1 MTINELTMLWAKI
14 KSFFATKTE
23 VNTALSGKA
32 DKVAVET
39 AIPQTGMLPNVVYSL
54 GTTDSVAVNLDTSGT
69 SADLKIYSF
78 TFTAESSACQ
88 VTLPASVQLG
98 NEYEWEFAAGRKF
111 EVSIMDNIAL
121 VAYVDAQTTNS

>member
-23 VNTALSGKA
+23 VNTALVGKA

-39 AIPQTGMLPNVVYSL
+39 VVPQTGMLPNVVYSL
-54 GTTDSVAVNLDTSGT
+54 GTTDSVAVTLDTSDT
-69 SADLKIYSF
+69 STDLKIYTF

-88 VTLPASVQLG
+88 VTLPATVELG
-98 NEYEWEFAAGRKF
+98 NEYEWEFAQNRFF
-111 EVSIMDNIAL
+111 EVSICNNLAL
-121 VAYVDAQTTNS
+121 VAWTDLT

>member
-23 VNTALSGKA
+23 VNTALAGKA

-39 AIPQTGMLPNVVYSL
+39 VVPQTGMLPNVVYSL
-54 GTTDSVAVNLDTSGT
+54 GTTDSVAVNLDTSDT
-69 SADLKIYSF
+69 STELKIYCF

-88 VTLPASVQLG
+88 VTLPASVELG
-98 NEYEWEFAAGRKF
+98 NEYEWEFAQNRFF
-111 EVSIMDNIAL
+111 EVSICNNLAL
-121 VAYVDAQTTNS
+121 VAWTDLT